1 MGQVIQFPAREAE
14 AVASHVKK
22 AAAVNRPDGRKTAE
36 LLFFTGVRYERQM
49 SLPSQRIRRPVPR
62 V

>member
-1 MGQVIQFPAREAE
+1 MGQVIQFPARESVPPANR
-14 AVASHVKK
+14 VKPQGPVK
-22 AAAVNRPDGRKTAE
+22 RPDGRKTAE

-49 SLPSQRIRRPVPR
+49 SLPSQRIRQPLPR

>member
-1 MGQVIQFPAREAE
+1 MGQVIQFPARESG
-14 AVASHVKK
+14 AVASHADKAQPVK
-22 AAAVNRPDGRKTAE
+22 RPDGQKTAE

-49 SLPSQRIRRPVPR
+49 SLPSQRMRQPVPR

>member
-1 MGQVIQFPAREAE
+1 MGQVIQFPARENE
-14 AVASHVKK
+14 VPASRVKQPGPVK
-22 AAAVNRPDGRKTAE
+22 RSDGRKTAE

-49 SLPSQRIRRPVPR
+49 SLPSQRIRQPLPR